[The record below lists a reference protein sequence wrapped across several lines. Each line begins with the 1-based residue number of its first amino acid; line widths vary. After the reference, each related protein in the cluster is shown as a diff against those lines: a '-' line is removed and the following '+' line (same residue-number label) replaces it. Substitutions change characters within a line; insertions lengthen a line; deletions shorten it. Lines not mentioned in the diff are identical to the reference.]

1 MKTAILQAFDRMDKP
16 NMVRKEGFVPGV
28 VYGADLDSTKVVK
41 FDAIELNRR
50 LSKKG
55 TDLSMP
61 IQIDNQQREVIIKE
75 IQRDPINNNILHIDL
90 QAIRKDEVVKVN
102 IPVEIK
108 GRDVIEQKGMIVEQ
122 FTDMVEINGP
132 LNLLPEVISID
143 ISSFDVGDSFRVGD
157 IQLED
162 QVAILNSP
170 EETILVV
177 SMPRIDQ
184 DDEENEADTD
194 GGLETETDI
203 EA

>member
-1 MKTAILQAFDRMDKP
+1 LKTAILQAFDRMDKP